1 VFNKLPSQVVV
12 TWSTMILGH
21 VKCRQGQKALELFQQ
36 MKQEGV
42 WPNSVTFVGVLK
54 ACDSVIA
61 LGRGHMY
68 SSSSHH
74 SNWFGDECFCGE

>member
-42 WPNSVTFVGVLK
+42 WPNSVGSRLVDMCAKCRNIEDTWIVFDK
-54 ACDSVIA
+54 MPS
-61 LGRGHMY
+61 
-68 SSSSHH
+68 
-74 SNWFGDECFCGE
+74 